1 MRRGECLKFAFP
13 MSAERALIDGAEI
26 IDTEGENG
34 AIEGIR
40 TPDLWYHKPAL

>member
-1 MRRGECLKFAFP
+1 MRSPSRQKKE
-13 MSAERALIDGAEI
+13 
-26 IDTEGENG
+26 ENG